1 MARAA
6 LRIVGTRGMGSL
18 TTASLAA
25 EVELSTGA
33 LFRHFPSFD
42 AILDE
47 MVACALRSVEETF
60 PDTGRPALERLLD
73 LAERRVRLLVAEPG
87 IAWMLRS
94 DEALHSLPPGAVN
107 RLRRLAKRSRDYLVD
122 AIGEGAALGT
132 IRRDIAPEL
141 LVVPVIGTIHTLVG
155 MSGVARRT
163 AAAQDREIGN
173 VLDALARLLAPPA

>member
-1 MARAA
+1 MAQAA
-6 LRIVGTRGMGSL
+6 LRIVGARGMGAL

-25 EVELSTGA
+25 EVDLSTGA

-47 MVACALRSVEETF
+47 TVACALRSVEETF
-60 PDTGRPALERLLD
+60 PDSGQPALERLLD
-73 LAERRVRLLVAEPG
+73 LAQRRVHLLVAEPG

-94 DEALHSLPPGAVN
+94 DEAALSLPPEAVA
-107 RLRRLAKRSRDYLVD
+107 RLRRLAKRSRDFLLD
-122 AIGEGAALGT
+122 AIREGAAQGT
-132 IRRDIAPEL
+132 IRRDIAAEH

-163 AAAQDREIGN
+163 AAAQDREVRQ